1 MNAAERKRNIL
12 DILREKESVQ
22 VGELTEIFNV
32 SKVTIRTDLDDLEQK
47 GLLVRTHGGAM
58 IAERQELVRLISNT
72 INECADKKKLIAQLA
87 SSLIVPGS
95 AIIIDSGSTT
105 VHLTRHIEQI
115 PLTVMTN
122 SLLVIQNLMAAG
134 NIELVVA
141 GGSLRRQSMSL
152 IGNHARECF
161 RQVHADMLFLG
172 ASGFSAS
179 SGVFCTNLIEADTKR
194 AMIDSAAKV
203 CLMVDSTKTGK
214 TSLARICDWS
224 SIDMIITDSMSSD
237 DKKRFEE
244 IGVSVLAD
252 SII

>member
-22 VGELTEIFNV
+22 VGELTELFNV

-72 INECADKKKLIAQLA
+72 INECADKKKLIAQMA
-87 SSLIVPGS
+87 SSLVVPGS

-105 VHLTRHIEQI
+105 VHLARYIEQI

-122 SLLVIQNLMAAG
+122 SLLVMQDLMAAG

-161 RQVHADMLFLG
+161 RQVHADILFLG
-172 ASGFSAS
+172 ASGFSVS
-179 SGVFCTNLIEADTKR
+179 GGVFCTNLVEADTKR

-203 CLMVDSTKTGK
+203 CLMVDSTKSGK

-224 SIDMIITDSMSSD
+224 SIDMIITDSMSEN

-244 IGVSVLAD
+244 IGVAVIAD
-252 SII
+252 SIL

>member
-141 GGSLRRQSMSL
+141 GGSLSRQSMSL
-152 IGNHARECF
+152 TGNHARECF